1 MTASVIRICKCSV
14 SNAPSFWHSA
24 RTSSRIRK
32 NSDALRNSHEF
43 RYRLI
48 PRLRDTLHL
57 HNQLSSQKQCQVE
70 SKKSTLPVF
79 LEKLYRELE
88 RLNVAG
94 QGMLLAVSGGSDSM
108 AMLHAVVRLQDR
120 LKLVQLEVAH
130 LNHALRGA
138 DSDGD
143 AAFVQQ
149 ICRELQVRCHVEV
162 MSAGTLQQASRGS
175 LEEAA
180 RRVRYQFLER
190 VAMDRGIQNIATAH
204 QSQDQNETIIF
215 NLLRGTGLRGLRGI
229 PQIRQVSP
237 YLRLI
242 RPMLSISK
250 EMIPNWIRDQSLA
263 FREDG
268 SNEEMDFAR
277 NRIRRLMSQLP
288 DEDGDA
294 LNRRLS
300 ELSHQANQTIQSL
313 DAGAVEILRVSVL
326 ETSESTIRL
335 RRNCLLQWPEP
346 LVRHALNSVWSTAG
360 WPQQQMNRDHW
371 LRLSRIIREGTPRR
385 CTFPSAIEL
394 QIRRDLA
401 VLSRPN
407 EKCL

>member
-1 MTASVIRICKCSV
+1 
-14 SNAPSFWHSA
+14 
-24 RTSSRIRK
+24 
-32 NSDALRNSHEF
+32 
-43 RYRLI
+43 
-48 PRLRDTLHL
+48 
-57 HNQLSSQKQCQVE
+57 VE
-70 SKKSTLPVF
+70 NEESTLAVF
-79 LEKLYRELE
+79 PEELNHE
-88 RLNVAG
+88 LQRLNVAG

-108 AMLHAVVRLQDR
+108 AMLHAVVRLREQ
-120 LKLVQLEVAH
+120 LKLTQLEVAH
-130 LNHALRGA
+130 LNHGLRGS

-143 AAFVQQ
+143 ADFVRQ
-149 ICRELQVRCHVEV
+149 ICNELHVRCHVEV
-162 MSAGTLQQASRGS
+162 MSAGTLQQTSRGS

-190 VAMDRGIQNIATAH
+190 VAMDRGIQNITTAH
-204 QSQDQNETIIF
+204 QLQDQNETIIF

-250 EMIPNWIRDQSLA
+250 EVIQTWLRDQSLV

-277 NRIRRLMSQLP
+277 NRIRRMMSQLP
-288 DEDGDA
+288 DENGDA
-294 LNRRLS
+294 LNRRLA
-300 ELSHQANQTIQSL
+300 ELSQQANQTIQSL
-313 DAGAVEILRVSVL
+313 DAAAVEILRVSVL
-326 ETSESTIRL
+326 DSSASTIRL
-335 RRNCLLQWPEP
+335 RRSSLLQWPEP
-346 LVRHALNSVWSTAG
+346 LVRHALSSVWSTNG

-401 VLSRPN
+401 VLSRPDQ
-407 EKCL
+407 KCS

>member
-1 MTASVIRICKCSV
+1 MG
-14 SNAPSFWHSA
+14 
-24 RTSSRIRK
+24 
-32 NSDALRNSHEF
+32 NSHEF

-48 PRLRDTLHL
+48 QQLRETLHL
-57 HNQLSSQKQCQVE
+57 NTSSRLHVICEISLPAPSCRDPDLRQVGLSSQVE
-70 SKKSTLPVF
+70 SEESTLAVF
-79 LEKLYRELE
+79 PEELYHELE

-94 QGMLLAVSGGSDSM
+94 QGTLLAVSGGSDSM
-108 AMLHAVVRLQDR
+108 AMLNAVVRLRQQ
-120 LKLVQLEVAH
+120 LKLTQLEVAH
-130 LNHALRGA
+130 LNHGLRGT
-138 DSDGD
+138 DSDSD
-143 AAFVQQ
+143 AAFVRQ
-149 ICRELQVRCHVEV
+149 ICNELHVRCHVEV
-162 MSAGTLQQASRGS
+162 MSAGTLQQTSRGS

-180 RRVRYQFLER
+180 RRVRYQFLEQ

-204 QSQDQNETIIF
+204 QLQDQNETIIF

-250 EMIPNWIRDQSLA
+250 EVIQHWLRDQSLA

-294 LNRRLS
+294 LNRRLA
-300 ELSHQANQTIQSL
+300 ELSQQANQTIHSL
-313 DAGAVEILRVSVL
+313 DAAAVEILRVSVL
-326 ETSESTIRL
+326 ESSASTIRL
-335 RRNCLLQWPEP
+335 RRSSLLQWPEP
-346 LVRHALNSVWSTAG
+346 LVRHALSSVWSTNG

-371 LRLSRIIREGTPRR
+371 LRLSRTIREGTPRR

-407 EKCL
+407 QKCS